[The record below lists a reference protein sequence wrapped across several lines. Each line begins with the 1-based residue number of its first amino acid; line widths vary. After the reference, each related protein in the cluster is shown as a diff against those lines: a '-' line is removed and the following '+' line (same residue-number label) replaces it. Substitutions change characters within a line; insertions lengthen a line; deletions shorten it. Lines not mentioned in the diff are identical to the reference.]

1 MLPTTISTVIKSKLS
16 NDICICYDSCSFLT
30 SYDLLAPGQEYIA
43 LPLLHSIDDVIDGA
57 LLFQQVTLQ
66 LAPIP
71 SSPTIFYQLLSDQCS
86 TQNEGET
93 GRDSLFI

>member
-57 LLFQQVTLQ
+57 LLFQQVALQ

-71 SSPTIFYQLLSDQCS
+71 SSPTIFYQFLSDQCS
-86 TQNEGET
+86 TQNEGES